1 MPLSHQPN
9 WEHAFSVTLS
19 FAQKITLGFVQTRLA
34 PCMNSRDERLFQEK
48 LFLGLEKLP
57 FQAIQHEWP
66 QRPGFFYLNIQKQ
79 VVFQSDMLFKLSRK
93 IKVIEQYIQ
102 VSFQYKFL
110 ILRYA
115 ALNHF
120 HVSFTKAIKYYM
132 TTYKLKSD
140 ILGKDVE
147 LF

>member
-1 MPLSHQPN
+1 MASEAWLLLSKYS
-9 WEHAFSVTLS
+9 EAST
-19 FAQKITLGFVQTRLA
+19 
-34 PCMNSRDERLFQEK
+34 
-48 LFLGLEKLP
+48 
-57 FQAIQHEWP
+57 
-66 QRPGFFYLNIQKQ
+66 
-79 VVFQSDMLFKLSRK
+79 VFQSDMLFKLSRK
-93 IKVIEQYIQ
+93 IKVIQQYVQ

-115 ALNHF
+115 ALNNF